1 LNFNELDGKVAVIA
15 ARPQGSDFISA
26 ITDIYRRSCY
36 DFGMF
41 KPNFRITPRITSA
54 LMQIEACR
62 QAIDELPIDATV
74 LRRLRETAA
83 LLTTHFSTQIEG
95 NRLTLP
101 EVRAAIQGER
111 MPGRERD
118 EREVRNHFLALEA
131 MERLS
136 EKQGRLSEDH
146 IQRLH
151 GLVMTGRDRPTPYRA
166 VQNVVRDSSTRRIVY
181 LPPEAPDVPE
191 LMHSLVE
198 WINAELIDGEVP
210 APIVAGL
217 AHYQFA
223 TIHPYLDGNGR
234 TARLLATLVL
244 RRAGYGL
251 KGIYSLDEHY
261 ANSLPSYYA
270 ALTIGSHNYYEGRAE
285 GDVTSFVGYFC
296 AGMADAFTKV
306 RAAAARAEQRT
317 AVDRSGLLRELDP
330 RQRRLVE
337 LFEKQ
342 GSATSAEMA
351 ACLGMSPRTLVQLC
365 RQWIASGFLEYQNAA
380 RKIRSYRLGARF
392 HPLRS

>member
-1 LNFNELDGKVAVIA
+1 
-15 ARPQGSDFISA
+15 
-26 ITDIYRRSCY
+26 
-36 DFGMF
+36 MF
-41 KPNFRITPRITSA
+41 KPSFRITPKITSA

-74 LRRLRETAA
+74 LRHLRETAA
-83 LLTTHFSTQIEG
+83 LMTTHFSTQIEG

-101 EVRAAIQGER
+101 EVQAAIKGER

-118 EREVRNHFLALEA
+118 EREVRNHFLALKA
-131 MERLS
+131 MEELS
-136 EKQGRLSEDH
+136 EEQGPLSEEH

-151 GLVMTGRDRPTPYRA
+151 GLVMTGRDRPSAYRTT
-166 VQNVVRDSSTRRIVY
+166 QNVIRDSSSGSIVY

-191 LMHSLVE
+191 LMQSLIE
-198 WINAELIDGEVP
+198 WINAELADGELP
-210 APIVAGL
+210 APIVAAL

-234 TARLLATLVL
+234 TARLLATLIL
-244 RRAGYGL
+244 RKAGYGL

-261 ANSLPSYYA
+261 AKSLPSYYE
-270 ALTIGSHNYYEGRAE
+270 ALTVGSHNYYDGRAE
-285 GDVTSFVGYFC
+285 GDVTPFVNYFC

-306 RAAAARAEQRT
+306 RVAASRAEKRT
-317 AVDRSGLLRELDP
+317 AVDHSTLLRELDP

-337 LFEKQ
+337 LFRKQ

-351 ACLGMSPRTLVQLC
+351 EYLKMSPRTLVQLS
-365 RQWIASGFLEYQNAA
+365 REWIRSGFLEYQSAA
-380 RKIRSYRLGARF
+380 RKNRSYRLGARF
-392 HPLRS
+392 QQFIL

>member
-1 LNFNELDGKVAVIA
+1 
-15 ARPQGSDFISA
+15 
-26 ITDIYRRSCY
+26 
-36 DFGMF
+36 MF

-83 LLTTHFSTQIEG
+83 LSTTHFSTQIEG

-101 EVRAAIQGER
+101 EVRAAIRGER

-131 MERLS
+131 MEGLSKEQGPLS
-136 EKQGRLSEDH
+136 EEH
-146 IQRLH
+146 VHRLH
-151 GLVMTGRDRPTPYRA
+151 GLVMTGRDRPSPYRTS
-166 VQNVVRDSSTRRIVY
+166 QNVVRDSSTRRIVY

-191 LMHSLVE
+191 LMRSLVE
-198 WINAELIDGEVP
+198 WINAELIDGELP
-210 APIVAGL
+210 APIVAAL

-234 TARLLATLVL
+234 TARLLATLIL
-244 RRAGYGL
+244 RKAGYGL

-261 ANSLPSYYA
+261 ANSLSSYYA
-270 ALTIGSHNYYEGRAE
+270 ALTVGSHNYYEGRAE
-285 GDVTSFVGYFC
+285 GDVTPFVSYFC
-296 AGMADAFTKV
+296 AGMADAFTSV
-306 RAAAARAEQRT
+306 RSAATRAEQRT
-317 AVDRSGLLRELDP
+317 AVDRSALLRELDP

-337 LFEKQ
+337 LFRKQ
-342 GSATSAEMA
+342 GSATSVEMA
-351 ACLGMSPRTLVQLC
+351 AYLAMSPRTLVQLC
-365 RQWIASGFLEYQNAA
+365 REWIASGFLEYQNAA
-380 RKIRSYRLGARF
+380 RKTRSYRLGARF
-392 HPLRS
+392 HQLHS